1 MIEVKNLFRYLNK
14 NKVNFFSGVPDSILK
29 ETKSYLESKKKN
41 IHIPVSNEGSAVA
54 SAIGYHLS
62 TKKLPCVYM
71 QNSGLSNALNPLISI
86 AHKKVYSIP
95 LILIIGWRGSPK
107 KPDEPQHKAK
117 GRITLNLLMI

>member
-29 ETKSYLESKKKN
+29 ETKSYLEFKKKN

-86 AHKKVYSIP
+86 AHKKFTQSQYFY
-95 LILIIGWRGSPK
+95 
-107 KPDEPQHKAK
+107 
-117 GRITLNLLMI
+117 